1 MNTITNLL
9 IKCSGADKEILH
21 QCTIKEKN
29 KFIGIGST
37 LLLTAILA
45 SLSGG
50 YAIYSTFES
59 IPISI
64 LIGIFWG
71 VVIFSLDRYIV
82 TSIDKKGEWWNQL
95 LTALPRLLMAFV
107 LAITISKPLELRLFQ
122 DAVNKSMGEISDAS
136 ISGCETDWN
145 TERDKLAK
153 RKSELENER
162 KLKTEEIYNKDGI
175 YNDFVKEQESLNSIN
190 KLSQNKI
197 SQNNPI
203 ISRGTSYSTVG
214 YRVDG
219 TPIKRIK
226 RTVSANNALK
236 SNKSLNGEIF
246 KNKGEIQK
254 FEIQK
259 DERKQTLKEQVITTE
274 NQYTKQIAGVQQQID
289 DHNIKRT
296 SFLADCTSRSKNAK
310 DLPAQLQ
317 ALSKLT
323 KENDSI
329 AWASL
334 LITLLFVILETAPV
348 VVKLLSSKGT
358 YEEILE
364 ANEYAI
370 SMEQKIKISN
380 LNDEINTV
388 LKIST
393 EKNRNKLDAELKGN
407 AELLNE
413 IALAQADIAKVAIS
427 KWKQDEI
434 DKLQNGH
441 NNHINN
447 GNSNHSSNP
456 TSVSNQTSNNTIN

>member
-1 MNTITNLL
+1 MDKLSNFL
-9 IKCSGADKEILH
+9 IKCSGADKEILDE
-21 QCTIKEKN
+21 CTIKEKN

-37 LLLTAILA
+37 LILTAILA

-50 YAIYSTFES
+50 YAIFSTFDS
-59 IPISI
+59 VIISTI
-64 LIGIFWG
+64 IGVFWG
-71 VVIFSLDRYIV
+71 IVIFSLDRYIV

-153 RKSELENER
+153 SKSELENER
-162 KLKTEEIYNKDGI
+162 KQKTEQIYNKDGI
-175 YNDFVKEQESLNSIN
+175 YNNLVTDIQNLNDLNKIN
-190 KLSQNKI
+190 QNKV
-197 SQNNPI
+197 SQNNSI
-203 ISRGTSYSTVG
+203 ISRGTSYPVVG
-214 YRVDG
+214 YRNDG

-226 RTVSANNALK
+226 RTATANIALK
-236 SNKSLNGEIF
+236 NNKLIKSQINKNNLEIRNIEVE
-246 KNKGEIQK
+246 KVN
-254 FEIQK
+254 
-259 DERKQTLKEQVITTE
+259 RKETLKTQVETTE
-274 NQYTKQIAGVQQQID
+274 KHYTKQIAGVQQQID
-289 DHNIKRT
+289 DHNEKR
-296 SFLADCTSRSKNAK
+296 SGFLAACTSRSQNAK

-323 KENDSI
+323 NENDSI

-348 VVKLLSSKGT
+348 VVKLMSSKGT

-364 ANEYAI
+364 AKEYAI
-370 SMEQKIKISN
+370 SMHQKIKISN

-393 EKNRNKLDAELKGN
+393 EKNKNKLDAELKGN
-407 AELLNE
+407 SELLNE
-413 IALAQADIAKVAIS
+413 IAVAQADIAKIAIL

-434 DKLQNGH
+434 DKIEKGH
-441 NNHINN
+441 NSHINN
-447 GNSNHSSNP
+447 
-456 TSVSNQTSNNTIN
+456 TNNTII